1 MNHIVE
7 NIIAYL
13 NTSNSEG
20 SFHVKGEWGS
30 GKTYFFK
37 EILPDKIKGQ
47 VDRIQ
52 VMISLFGL
60 ESVKEIPFKLLNAYV
75 NKKSELKSGIG
86 KDMDRG
92 LDFLDMKYGVDR
104 KLFGLNLHDEDE
116 LIYNII
122 PQDEVYLCFDDVE
135 RFVTKDNVAEILGT
149 INNLVENLGYKV
161 IVISNDH
168 YNYNDKEA
176 ASVKSLF
183 KEKVIGSAM
192 TFIPS
197 IKDIYNSVVDKFG
210 DEEFS
215 AFMKRDDVLAL
226 FLPHKRHNLYR
237 KGFENIRNIKFAMS
251 NFHAVFDHYR
261 DSVSDGK
268 TVKSLKYYLAFII
281 GVSIEYKKDILTD
294 SDCHGI
300 DIDTDVF
307 NLSLDDDDS
316 FDKDVTELFDEMA
329 STPDEK
335 DKLAKEEK
343 FNEIY
348 RKRFYRVY
356 AKDVNQT
363 SVFHEE
369 LYNNITKGYPIN
381 FEKLED
387 NLKKKVYDNEQAEN
401 PGNVVVAQT
410 LDGTIFNFSDE
421 EIKNKMLTLLSTV
434 EDSSLKYCAAY
445 VNAFSFLDMYS
456 SVIGKDH
463 GELLEIFKKGFSKYI
478 SNHEIDRMEGIGME
492 MVAQSIPL
500 QTKDFY
506 DYLKEELHK
515 KWETKQNQEIEEMI
529 ILFNTDVPKFCGLF
543 SQSDSGVTSHYI
555 TEAVLQNVPEDVVE
569 KRMHT
574 LNPKDVHV
582 LANLVSQ
589 RYILQDIYSFH
600 LQKENG
606 FLAAMKS
613 GIESIE
619 GDDAVSKVEAKN
631 VLLFHVNKAI
641 KNLERAK

>member
-13 NTSNSEG
+13 NSANTEG
-20 SFHVKGEWGS
+20 AFHVKGEWGS

-37 EILPDKIKGQ
+37 EILPEKIKGQ

-60 ESVKEIPFKLLNAYV
+60 ESVKEIPFRLLNAYV
-75 NKKSELKSGIG
+75 NKKSELKEGIS
-86 KDMDRG
+86 KDLDRG

-104 KLFGLNLHDEDE
+104 KLFGLELHDEDE

-122 PQDEVYLCFDDVE
+122 PKDEVYLCFDDLE
-135 RFVTKDNVAEILGT
+135 RFVSSKNVAEILGT

-168 YNYNDKEA
+168 YNINDNDA
-176 ASVKSLF
+176 DFIKSQF

-192 TFIPS
+192 AFIPE
-197 IKDIYNSVVDKFG
+197 IKDIYGSLIDTYK
-210 DEEFS
+210 DTEFS
-215 AFMKRDDVLAL
+215 AFMRRDDVSIL
-226 FLPHKRHNLYR
+226 FLPQKRHKLYR
-237 KGFENIRNIKFAMS
+237 KGFENIRNLKFAMT
-251 NFHAVFDHYR
+251 NFFGVFEHYKE
-261 DSVSDGK
+261 SISDNQ

-300 DIDTDVF
+300 DVDTDVF
-307 NLSLDDDDS
+307 NLSLVDDDTME
-316 FDKDVTELFDEMA
+316 KEVTVMFDEMEKTA
-329 STPDEK
+329 DEK
-335 DKLAKEEK
+335 EKLAKEEK
-343 FNEIY
+343 FNDIY

-369 LYNNITKGYPIN
+369 LYNNITKGYPID

-410 LDGTIFNFSDE
+410 LDWTIFNFSDE
-421 EIKNKMLTLLSTV
+421 EIKNKMQTLLSAV
-434 EDSSLKYCAAY
+434 VDGSLKYCAAY
-445 VNAFSFLDMYS
+445 VNAFSFLDIYS
-456 SVIGKDH
+456 SVIGKNH
-463 GELLEIFKKGFSKYI
+463 GELLEIFKKGFSKYL
-478 SNHEIDRMEGIGME
+478 SNHEIDRMEGVGME
-492 MVAQSIPL
+492 MVAQSIPS
-500 QTKDFY
+500 QTKAFY

-515 KWETKQNQEIEEMI
+515 KWETKQNQGIKEMI
-529 ILFNTDVPKFCGLF
+529 NLFNTDVPKFCGLF
-543 SQSDSGVTSHYI
+543 SQSDSGMTSHYI
-555 TEAVLQNVPEDVVE
+555 TEAVLQNVPEDAVE
-569 KRMHT
+569 KRM
-574 LNPKDVHV
+574 LALSPKDVHM
-582 LANLVSQ
+582 LAKLVSQ
-589 RYILQDIYSFH
+589 RFSPQDIYSFH

-606 FLAAMKS
+606 FLAAMKR

-619 GDDAVSKVEAKN
+619 GDDTVSKVEAKH
-631 VLLFHVNKAI
+631 VLLYQVNKALRNFEI
-641 KNLERAK
+641 AG

>member
-13 NTSNSEG
+13 NSKNTEG
-20 SFHVKGEWGS
+20 AFHVKGEWGS

-37 EILPDKIKGQ
+37 EILPEKIKGN

-92 LDFLDMKYGVDR
+92 LDYLDMKYGVDR

-122 PQDEVYLCFDDVE
+122 PKDKVYLCFDDVE
-135 RFVTKDNVAEILGT
+135 RFVSKANVSEILGT

-161 IVISNDH
+161 IVISNDNYH
-168 YNYNDKEA
+168 YNDEETA
-176 ASVKSLF
+176 FIKSQF
-183 KEKVIGSAM
+183 KEKVIGNAM

-197 IKDIYNSVVDKFG
+197 VKDIYSSVVDKFG

-215 AFMKRDDVLAL
+215 SFMKRDDVIAM
-226 FLPHKRHNLYR
+226 FLPQKRHKLFR
-237 KGFENIRNIKFAMS
+237 KGVENIRNIKFAMS
-251 NFHAVFDHYR
+251 IFYGVFDHYR
-261 DSVSDGK
+261 DSVSDSK
-268 TVKSLKYYLAFII
+268 TVRSLKYYIAFII

-300 DIDTDVF
+300 DVDTDVF

-316 FDKDVTELFDEMA
+316 LDKDVAEMFDEMGN
-329 STPDEK
+329 TPDEK
-335 DKLAKEEK
+335 EKLAKEEN
-343 FNEIY
+343 FNNIY

-363 SVFHEE
+363 SVYHEE
-369 LYNNITKGYPIN
+369 LYNNITKGYPID
-381 FEKLED
+381 FVKLED

-401 PGNVVVAQT
+401 PGNVVVSQT

-421 EIKNKMLTLLSTV
+421 VIKNKMQTLLSTV
-434 EDSSLKYCAAY
+434 EEGSLKLCAAY

-456 SVIGKDH
+456 SVIGKNHD
-463 GELLEIFKKGFSKYI
+463 ELIEIFKKGFSKYI

-492 MVAQSIPL
+492 VVAQSIPL
-500 QTKDFY
+500 QTRDFY
-506 DYLKEELHK
+506 DFLKEELHK

-529 ILFNTDVPKFCGLF
+529 YLFNTDVTKFCGLF
-543 SQSDSGVTSHYI
+543 SQSNSGVTSHYI
-555 TEAVLQNVPEDVVE
+555 TEAVLQNLPEDVVE

-582 LANLVSQ
+582 LAILVSQ

-606 FLAAMKS
+606 FLAAMKR

-619 GDDAVSKVEAKN
+619 GDDTVSKVEAKS
-631 VLLFHVNKAI
+631 VLLLHVDKAI

>member
-13 NTSNSEG
+13 NSKNTEG
-20 SFHVKGEWGS
+20 AFHVKGEWGS

-37 EILPDKIKGQ
+37 EILPEKIKGN

-92 LDFLDMKYGVDR
+92 LDYLDMKYGVDR

-122 PQDEVYLCFDDVE
+122 PKDKVYLCFDDVE
-135 RFVTKDNVAEILGT
+135 RFVSKANVSEILGT

-161 IVISNDH
+161 IVISNDNYH
-168 YNYNDKEA
+168 YNDEETA
-176 ASVKSLF
+176 FIKSQF
-183 KEKVIGSAM
+183 KEKVIGNAM

-197 IKDIYNSVVDKFG
+197 VKDIYSSVVDKFG

-215 AFMKRDDVLAL
+215 SFMKRDDVIAM
-226 FLPHKRHNLYR
+226 FLPQKRHKLFR

-251 NFHAVFDHYR
+251 IFYGVFDHYR
-261 DSVSDGK
+261 DSVSDSK
-268 TVKSLKYYLAFII
+268 TVRSLKYYIAFII
-281 GVSIEYKKDILTD
+281 GVSIEYKKDILAD

-300 DIDTDVF
+300 DVDTDVF

-316 FDKDVTELFDEMA
+316 LDKDVAEMFDEMGN
-329 STPDEK
+329 TPDEK
-335 DKLAKEEK
+335 EKLAKEEN
-343 FNEIY
+343 FNNIY

-363 SVFHEE
+363 SVYHEE
-369 LYNNITKGYPIN
+369 LYNNITKGYPID
-381 FEKLED
+381 FVKLED

-401 PGNVVVAQT
+401 PGNVVVSQT

-421 EIKNKMLTLLSTV
+421 VIKNKMQTLLSTV
-434 EDSSLKYCAAY
+434 EEGSLKLCAAY

-456 SVIGKDH
+456 SVIGKNHD
-463 GELLEIFKKGFSKYI
+463 ELIEIFKKGFSKYI

-492 MVAQSIPL
+492 VVAQSIPL
-500 QTKDFY
+500 QTRDFY
-506 DYLKEELHK
+506 DFLKVELHK

-529 ILFNTDVPKFCGLF
+529 YLFNTDVTKFCGLF
-543 SQSDSGVTSHYI
+543 SQSNSGVTSHYI
-555 TEAVLQNVPEDVVE
+555 TEAVLQNLPEDVVE

-582 LANLVSQ
+582 LAILVSQ

-606 FLAAMKS
+606 FLAAMKR

-619 GDDAVSKVEAKN
+619 GDDTVSKVEAKS
-631 VLLFHVNKAI
+631 VLLLHVDKAI

>member
-13 NTSNSEG
+13 NSSNSEG
-20 SFHVKGEWGS
+20 AFHVKGEWGS

-37 EILPDKIKGQ
+37 EILPEKIKGQ

-75 NKKSELKSGIG
+75 NKKSDLKSGIG
-86 KDMDRG
+86 KDLDRG
-92 LDFLDMKYGVDR
+92 LDYLDMKYGVDR

-122 PQDEVYLCFDDVE
+122 PKDEVYLCFDDVE
-135 RFVTKDNVAEILGT
+135 RFVTKENVAEILGT

-168 YNYNDKEA
+168 YHYNDEDA
-176 ASVKSLF
+176 AFVKSQF

-192 TFIPS
+192 TYIPS
-197 IKDIYNSVVDKFG
+197 VKDIYNSIVEKFR
-210 DEEFS
+210 DEDFS
-215 AFMKRDDVLAL
+215 AFMKREDVLAL
-226 FLPHKRHNLYR
+226 FLPQKRHKLYR
-237 KGFENIRNIKFAMS
+237 TGFENIRNIKFAMS
-251 NFHAVFDHYR
+251 NFHGVFKHYKG
-261 DSVSDGK
+261 SVSDGK

-281 GVSIEYKKDILTD
+281 GVSIEFKKDILTD
-294 SDCHGI
+294 SDRHGI

-329 STPDEK
+329 KTPDEK

-343 FNEIY
+343 FNDIY

-356 AKDVNQT
+356 AKDVNQI

-369 LYNNITKGYPIN
+369 LYNNITKGYPID
-381 FEKLED
+381 FEKLEK
-387 NLKKKVYDNEQAEN
+387 NIEAKLFAKEAINY
-401 PGNVVVAQT
+401 PGNLVVSQT
-410 LDGTIFNFSDE
+410 LDGTIFNYSDD
-421 EIKNKMLTLLSTV
+421 EIKERMLLLLESV
-434 EDSSLKYCAAY
+434 EKGNLQLSSAY
-445 VNAFSFLDMYS
+445 VNAFSFLDVYR
-456 SVIGKDH
+456 SVIGKEHD
-463 GELLEIFKKGFSKYI
+463 ELLDIFKTGYSKYI
-478 SNHEIDRMEGIGME
+478 SSREIDRMEGIGLE
-492 MVAQSIPL
+492 MVAQSIPS

-506 DYLKEELHK
+506 AYLQDELHK
-515 KWETKQNQEIEEMI
+515 KWVAKQNEGIEEMI
-529 ILFNTDVPKFCGLF
+529 NLFNTDVSKFCGLF
-543 SQSDSGVTSHYI
+543 SQSDSGVTSLYI

-574 LNPKDVHV
+574 LNPKDVYV

-600 LQKENG
+600 LQKEKD
-606 FLAAMKS
+606 FLAAMKR
-613 GIESIE
+613 GLESIE
-619 GDDAVSKVEAKN
+619 GDDTVSKVEAKN
-631 VLLFHVNKAI
+631 VLLKQVDKALNNFDI
-641 KNLERAK
+641 AK

>member
-13 NTSNSEG
+13 NSSNSEG
-20 SFHVKGEWGS
+20 AFHVKGEWGS

-37 EILPDKIKGQ
+37 EILPEKIKGK

-60 ESVKEIPFKLLNAYV
+60 ESVKEIPFRLLNAYV
-75 NKKSELKSGIG
+75 KKKSELKSGIG

-92 LDFLDMKYGVDR
+92 LDYIDMKYGVDR

-122 PQDEVYLCFDDVE
+122 PKDKVYFCFDDVE
-135 RFVTKDNVAEILGT
+135 RSITRDNVAEILGT

-168 YNYNDKEA
+168 YNINDKDA
-176 ASVKSLF
+176 DFIKSQF
-183 KEKVIGSAM
+183 KEKVIGSAIA
-192 TFIPS
+192 FIPE
-197 IKDIYNSVVDKFG
+197 IKDIYCSIIDTYK
-210 DEEFS
+210 DAEFS
-215 AFMKRDDVLAL
+215 AFMRRDDVSIL
-226 FLPHKRHNLYR
+226 FLPQKRHKLYR
-237 KGFENIRNIKFAMS
+237 KGFENIRNLKFAIT
-251 NFHAVFDHYR
+251 NFFGVFDHYKESIS
-261 DSVSDGK
+261 DSK

-294 SDCHGI
+294 CDCHGI
-300 DIDTDVF
+300 DVDTDVF
-307 NLSLDDDDS
+307 NLSLDDDDTME
-316 FDKDVTELFDEMA
+316 KEVTELFDEMEKT
-329 STPDEK
+329 SDEK
-335 DKLAKEEK
+335 EKLAKEEN
-343 FNEIY
+343 FNNIY

-356 AKDVNQT
+356 AKDVNQL

-369 LYNNITKGYPIN
+369 LYNNITKGYSIDY
-381 FEKLED
+381 EKLED
-387 NLKKKVYDNEQAEN
+387 NLKKKVYDNERAEN
-401 PGNVVVAQT
+401 PGNVIVAQT
-410 LDGTIFNFSDE
+410 LDGSIFNFSDK
-421 EIKNKMLTLLSTV
+421 EIKIKMQTLLSTV

-463 GELLEIFKKGFSKYI
+463 GELLEIFKKGFSKYL

-492 MVAQSIPL
+492 MVAQSIPS
-500 QTKDFY
+500 QTKGFY
-506 DYLKEELHK
+506 DYLKEELHR
-515 KWETKQNQEIEEMI
+515 KWETKQNQGIEEMI
-529 ILFNTDVPKFCGLF
+529 NLFITDVPKFCGLF

-555 TEAVLQNVPEDVVE
+555 TEAVLQNVPEDAVE
-569 KRMHT
+569 KRMLT
-574 LNPKDVHV
+574 LNPKDVHE
-582 LANLVSQ
+582 LAKLVSQ
-589 RYILQDIYSFH
+589 RFTPQDIYSFH

-606 FLAAMKS
+606 FLAAMKR

-619 GDDAVSKVEAKN
+619 GDDTVSKVEAKN
-631 VLLFHVNKAI
+631 ILLYQVNKALGYFEI
-641 KNLERAK
+641 AK

>member
-13 NTSNSEG
+13 NSSNSEG
-20 SFHVKGEWGS
+20 AFHVKGEWGS

-37 EILPDKIKGQ
+37 EILPVKIKDQ
-47 VDRIQ
+47 VNRIQ

-60 ESVKEIPFKLLNAYV
+60 ESVNEIPYRLLNAYV
-75 NKKSELKSGIG
+75 KKKSELKSGIG

-92 LDFLDMKYGVDR
+92 LDYIDMKYGVDR

-122 PQDEVYLCFDDVE
+122 PKDKVYLCFDDVE
-135 RFVTKDNVAEILGT
+135 RFVTKENVAEILGT

-168 YNYNDKEA
+168 YRYNDEEA
-176 ASVKSLF
+176 AFVKSQF

-197 IKDIYNSVVDKFG
+197 VNDIYNNIVDKFR

-215 AFMKRDDVLAL
+215 AFMKRDDILAL
-226 FLPHKRHNLYR
+226 FLPQKRHKLYR
-237 KGFENIRNIKFAMS
+237 TGFENIRNIKFAMS
-251 NFHAVFDHYR
+251 NFYGVFKHYKG
-261 DSVSDGK
+261 SVSDGK

-281 GVSIEYKKDILTD
+281 GVSIEFKKDILTD
-294 SDCHGI
+294 SDRHGI

-307 NLSLDDDDS
+307 NLSLDDDS
-316 FDKDVTELFDEMA
+316 FDKDVTELFDDMA
-329 STPDEK
+329 KTPDEK
-335 DKLAKEEK
+335 EKLAKEEK
-343 FNEIY
+343 FNDIY

-369 LYNNITKGYPIN
+369 LYNNITKGYPID
-381 FEKLED
+381 FARLED
-387 NLKKKVYDNEQAEN
+387 NLKKKVYDNEQEEN

-410 LDGTIFNFSDE
+410 LDWTIFNFSDE
-421 EIKNKMLTLLSTV
+421 VIKNKMQTLLSTV
-434 EDSSLKYCAAY
+434 EDGSLKLCAAY

-478 SNHEIDRMEGIGME
+478 SNHEIDRMEGVGME

-506 DYLKEELHK
+506 DFLKEELHK

-529 ILFNTDVPKFCGLF
+529 TLFNTNVPKFCGLF
-543 SQSDSGVTSHYI
+543 TQSDSGVTSHYI

-582 LANLVSQ
+582 LAILVSQ

-606 FLAAMKS
+606 FLAAMKR

-619 GDDAVSKVEAKN
+619 GDDTVSKVEAKN
-631 VLLFHVNKAI
+631 VLLLHIDKAI
-641 KNLERAK
+641 KNIERAK